1 MKIKI
6 VIIALFIIIG
16 CNQSEPIIPNTS
28 ESKVTAITVAIEKA
42 SPGVVSIY
50 RNQEIAQVNRWTG
63 RLKSLK
69 PIQSSGSGFII
80 SKDGYILTN
89 AHNIVTELSD
99 PSSSIINIKI
109 DVVLPGGN
117 HYPASIVG
125 VDTRTDV
132 ALLKIKGEDFQYCE
146 IGNSDKIIVGEWVIA
161 LGNPKSLFAAANYQ
175 PIASAGII
183 SAINADFGID
193 SSSGRLMNNMIQTDA
208 SLNPG
213 NSGGPLV
220 DASGNVL
227 GINTFVRN
235 DSENLGFA
243 IPINYAK
250 KIGEELKLK
259 GFVDRRFS
267 FGINVDEYRYGQ
279 DGEIGLYINSI
290 DYDNSGDNKE
300 LYKGDIIIGVEGYQI
315 QSYSQLQLVLAN
327 RDTRPGDTIKL
338 RIQRE
343 NEIKIVNLVLGKNE

>member
-6 VIIALFIIIG
+6 LTIALFLMIG
-16 CNQSEPIIPNTS
+16 CNQSEATVS
-28 ESKVTAITVAIEKA
+28 TVSQSKVTAITTAIEKV

-50 RNQEIAQVNRWTG
+50 RNQEIAQINRWTG

-89 AHNIVTELSD
+89 AHNIVTEFSD
-99 PSSSIINIKI
+99 PSLSITNIKI

-117 HYPASIVG
+117 HYTASIVG
-125 VDTRTDV
+125 VDSRSDV
-132 ALLKIKGEDFQYCE
+132 ALLKIEGKDFEPCE
-146 IGNSDKIIVGEWVIA
+146 LGDSDTVIVGEWVVA

-183 SAINADFGID
+183 SAIDADFGID
-193 SSSGRLMNNMIQTDA
+193 SGSGRLMNDMIQTDA
-208 SLNPG
+208 SLNSG

-220 DASGNVL
+220 DANGRVL

-267 FGINVDEYRYGQ
+267 FGVNATPYQYGVN
-279 DGEIGLYINSI
+279 GEVGLYINSI
-290 DYDNSGDNKE
+290 DYDNSGDNKA
-300 LYKGDIIIGVEGYQI
+300 LYKGDIIVGVEGYQI
-315 QSYSQLQLVLAN
+315 QSFEQLQLVLAN

-343 NEIKIVNLVLGKNE
+343 NEIKIVNLVLGKE

>member
-6 VIIALFIIIG
+6 LTIALFLMIG
-16 CNQSEPIIPNTS
+16 CNQSEATVS
-28 ESKVTAITVAIEKA
+28 TVSQSKVTAITTAIEKV

-50 RNQEIAQVNRWTG
+50 RNQEIAQINRWTG

-89 AHNIVTELSD
+89 AHNIVTEFSD
-99 PSSSIINIKI
+99 PSLSITNIKI

-117 HYPASIVG
+117 HYTASIVG
-125 VDTRTDV
+125 VDSRSDV
-132 ALLKIKGEDFQYCE
+132 ALLKIEGKDFEPCE
-146 IGNSDKIIVGEWVIA
+146 LGDSDTVIVGEWVVA

-183 SAINADFGID
+183 SAIDADFGID
-193 SSSGRLMNNMIQTDA
+193 SGSGRLMNDMIQTDA
-208 SLNPG
+208 SLNSG

-220 DASGNVL
+220 DANGRVL

-267 FGINVDEYRYGQ
+267 FGVNATPYQYGVN
-279 DGEIGLYINSI
+279 GEVGLYINSI
-290 DYDNSGDNKE
+290 DYDNSGDNKA

-315 QSYSQLQLVLAN
+315 QSFEQLQLVLAN
-327 RDTRPGDTIKL
+327 RDTRPGDIIKL

-343 NEIKIVNLVLGKNE
+343 NEIKIVNLVLGKE